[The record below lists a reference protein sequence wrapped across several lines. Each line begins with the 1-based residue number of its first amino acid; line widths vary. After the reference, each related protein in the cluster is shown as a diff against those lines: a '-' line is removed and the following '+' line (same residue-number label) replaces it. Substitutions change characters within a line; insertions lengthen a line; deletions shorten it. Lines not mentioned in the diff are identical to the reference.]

1 MEWGSLTD
9 QQLVTRTLR
18 GERAAYGVLV
28 GRHQARVYAI
38 AYRLVGERQEA
49 LDLTQD
55 AFVRAYSALA
65 TFDQRRPFAPWIN
78 RIVTNGA
85 LTWLQRRRVP
95 TVPLLPDDDAEAEEL
110 ALPDLS
116 GEPERLMLAS
126 EREEALH
133 TALLSLPAPYRLV
146 IELRH
151 FQDLS
156 YEAIAETLDL
166 PLSDVKSHLFRARR
180 LLRKRLE
187 EPG

>member
-18 GERAAYGVLV
+18 GERAAYGALV

-38 AYRLVGERQEA
+38 AYRLVGEQQEA

-55 AFVRAYSALA
+55 AFVRAYTALA
-65 TFDQRRPFAPWIN
+65 TFDLRRPFAPWIN
-78 RIVTNGA
+78 RIVTNCA
-85 LTWLQRRRVP
+85 LTTLQRRVP
-95 TVPLLPDDDAEAEEL
+95 NVSLLPEDEADSEAL
-110 ALPDLS
+110 TLPDLS
-116 GEPERLMLAS
+116 GEPERLFLVSEQQETLRRAILA
-126 EREEALH
+126 
-133 TALLSLPAPYRLV
+133 LPAHYRVV

-151 FQDLS
+151 FQELS
-156 YEAIAETLDL
+156 YEAIAETLDI

-180 LLRKRLE
+180 WLRKRLE